1 MKNLLVNILC
11 ISLVTVFFNC
21 VASIPQKSI
30 NQIVFQ
36 KVIDINLSKDDLYKF
51 ALNWVKINLSG
62 IDKLVY
68 KNSLQELEAGIKNR
82 SIVNRIISSG
92 YYEDPR
98 LSNLKI
104 GYLCKIDC
112 QQNKVKFKFEDIHY
126 LNEEGK
132 IFSKIKT
139 IDRTKLNRLM
149 RQDTLKLFF
158 NVLILD
164 NLEIG
169 LFITSWQAKFNVER
183 GKASK
188 FGNAAN
194 AK

>member
-1 MKNLLVNILC
+1 
-11 ISLVTVFFNC
+11 
-21 VASIPQKSI
+21 
-30 NQIVFQ
+30 
-36 KVIDINLSKDDLYKF
+36 
-51 ALNWVKINLSG
+51 
-62 IDKLVY
+62 
-68 KNSLQELEAGIKNR
+68 
-82 SIVNRIISSG
+82 
-92 YYEDPR
+92 
-98 LSNLKI
+98 
-104 GYLCKIDC
+104 
-112 QQNKVKFKFEDIHY
+112 
-126 LNEEGK
+126 
-132 IFSKIKT
+132 
-139 IDRTKLNRLM
+139 M